1 MFIAEKVISAP
12 CDFNS
17 RFVAN
22 LVQSMVGM
30 KSTPYIATLE
40 KNVNAK
46 SILGLLSAD
55 IKKGNDICV
64 QVIDNY
70 KQEQADEDLE
80 YIIKLIYE
88 RN

>member
-1 MFIAEKVISAP
+1 MCIAEKVISAP

-22 LVQSMVGM
+22 FVQSVVGI
-30 KSTPYIATLE
+30 KSTPYIATIE
-40 KNVNAK
+40 RNVNAK

-55 IKKGNDICV
+55 IKQGNDICIQTV
-64 QVIDNY
+64 DNY
-70 KQEQADEDLE
+70 NQEQADKDLE
-80 YIIKLIYE
+80 YIIGLICE

>member
-22 LVQSMVGM
+22 LVQSIVGI